1 MGEKTSGARVLQMLR
16 LHNASRR
23 LYETP
28 LSSCVGEGRSVF
40 YKAKSARKLTETLW
54 MEQRGNSRV
63 LDSLHSKTLN
73 GAEGK
78 NPKTEE
84 LETSLEQ
91 IQERMGDYVAKSEYK
106 WLFYCIHSCLCVRAC
121 SSEHVSHHT
130 YILQR
135 TSCRGQFSTSTSQEE
150 FICLGSKCLYPLS

>member
-1 MGEKTSGARVLQMLR
+1 
-16 LHNASRR
+16 
-23 LYETP
+23 
-28 LSSCVGEGRSVF
+28 
-40 YKAKSARKLTETLW
+40 

-73 GAEGK
+73 GTEGK

-106 WLFYCIHSCLCVRAC
+106 
-121 SSEHVSHHT
+121 
-130 YILQR
+130 
-135 TSCRGQFSTSTSQEE
+135 
-150 FICLGSKCLYPLS
+150 